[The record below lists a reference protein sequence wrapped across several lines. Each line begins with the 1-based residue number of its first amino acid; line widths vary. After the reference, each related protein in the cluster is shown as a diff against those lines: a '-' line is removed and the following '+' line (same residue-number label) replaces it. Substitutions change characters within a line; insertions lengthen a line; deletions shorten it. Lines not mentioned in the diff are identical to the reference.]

1 MAPDHATAPPHPD
14 NRLAAASSLYLRQHA
29 HQPLPWREW
38 GADALAEAVR
48 RDVPIFVSSGYSSCH
63 WCHVMAHESFDDPRV
78 GALLGELFVCVK
90 VDREERPDVDAFLLD
105 AVQVLTGSGGW
116 PLTAVLLP
124 DGRPFWGG
132 TYFPRTARQGMPGI
146 LDVARGISDA
156 WVERRDEIE
165 ADAGRVEAAATGA
178 IARSFALP
186 LDGAGEPDSGQLTL
200 DLVRACR
207 AAALDQADMVR
218 GGFGGAPKFPPPMTL
233 ELLLRGVGREEAVLG
248 MTAKAS
254 DHDTREVVTRTLDA
268 MLHGGIYDQVG
279 GGFHRYAVDGVWLV
293 PHFEKMLYDNAQL
306 LRTYALA
313 HRTYGEARYAR
324 AVRETFDFLQRDLR
338 LEGSG
343 AYGSALDADTD
354 GVEGTT
360 YLWTREQLI
369 AELGTDDGDQAARL
383 LQAEEFGG
391 NFEGSNVLS
400 LTGEPSLAA
409 WGWWGEAR
417 GRLLDARMLRPQP
430 AFDTKAVAGW
440 NGLLLGALADAWWVL
455 GGGDA
460 EDPLLTAALAL
471 AHHLRDVQVDDAGA
485 LRRTWHPARGDA
497 PAALG
502 APAFAEDVA
511 DVAWGMLRLAAV
523 TGDAQWFTYG
533 RTLAQQLLDEFDD
546 PAEGGVFTASLAVH
560 TDTLGRHKQLGDHPV
575 PSATSQAA
583 LVWAELAHVEPL
595 EPQWR
600 RRARAALHTVA
611 GGMPQQPTHLAYAAC
626 ALEALE
632 APSFE
637 LVLVAPEGTP
647 LGQPLMHAVAPMLQA
662 AHAALATGFELRI
675 TYGRAGD
682 PHPALADRPAREDRV
697 TAYLCQGMTCQA
709 PTTDVSELAAQ
720 VAQLLAGA

>member
-1 MAPDHATAPPHPD
+1 MASDHATAPPHPD
-14 NRLAAASSLYLRQHA
+14 NQLAAASSLYLRQHA

-78 GALLGELFVCVK
+78 GAELGERFVCVK

-105 AVQVLTGSGGW
+105 AVQVITGSGGW

-146 LDVARGISDA
+146 LDIARGIGDA
-156 WVERRDEIE
+156 WVERRSEIE
-165 ADAGRVEAAATGA
+165 TDAARVEQGMTGA

-186 LDGAGEPDSGQLTL
+186 LADAGELSAQATTL

-207 AAALDQADMVR
+207 AAALDQADMVH
-218 GGFGGAPKFPPPMTL
+218 GGFGGAPKFPPPMTV
-233 ELLLRGVGREEAVLG
+233 ELLLRGLGREQAVLG
-248 MTAKAS
+248 MSTKAS

-279 GGFHRYAVDGVWLV
+279 GGFHRYAVDGIWLV

-313 HRTYGEARYAR
+313 YRATGHARYAR
-324 AVRETFDFLQRDLR
+324 AVRETFAFLQRDLR

-343 AYGSALDADTD
+343 AYGSALDADTE

-360 YLWTREQLI
+360 YVWTREQLI
-369 AELGTDDGDQAARL
+369 AELGVGDGDRATQL

-400 LTGEPSLAA
+400 LAGEPSLAT

-417 GRLLDARMLRPQP
+417 ERLLDARMLRPQP

-440 NGLLLGALADAWWVL
+440 NGLLLGALADAWLVL

-460 EDPLLTAALAL
+460 DDPLLTAALEL
-471 AHHLRDVQVDDAGA
+471 ARHLRDVQVDKRGA
-485 LRRTWHPARGDA
+485 LRRTWHPGRGADA
-497 PAALG
+497 PPSLG
-502 APAFAEDVA
+502 AHAFAEDVA
-511 DVAWGMLRLAAV
+511 DVSWGMLRLATA
-523 TGDAQWFTYG
+523 TGDVQWFTHG
-533 RTLAQQLLDEFDD
+533 RALAEQLIDEFDD
-546 PAEGGVFTASLAVH
+546 AAEGGLFTASLQVH

-600 RRARAALHTVA
+600 GRSRAALHTLA
-611 GGMPQQPTHLAYAAC
+611 GGMPRQPTHLAYAAC

-632 APSFE
+632 APSVE
-637 LVLVAPEGTP
+637 LVIVAPTGTE
-647 LGQPLMHAVAPMLQA
+647 LGQPLIDAVGPMLRA
-662 AHAALATGFELRI
+662 AGADLFTGFELRI
-675 TYGRAGD
+675 VFGREGD
-682 PHPALADRPAREDRV
+682 AHPALADRTARAGRV

-709 PTTDVSELAAQ
+709 PTTDADELAA
-720 VAQLLAGA
+720 